1 MMHELLQNQLMAL
14 ATVHA
19 QRAGSFERLTK
30 ELEKKAAE
38 VERLSQ
44 QILEIQE
51 QSERA
56 IVEFTNDK
64 PQRVQINIIQTAG
77 YSPDLYTC
85 LDQFDERRAG
95 DGLLTCLASDQQ
107 MIDQITEMCNDFIM
121 KHQPHFDWCEMK
133 VVVENLDEDV

>member
-1 MMHELLQNQLMAL
+1 MHELLQNQLITL
-14 ATVHA
+14 AADLA
-19 QRAGSFERLTK
+19 QRARSFERLTK

-64 PQRVQINIIQTAG
+64 PQWVQINIIQTAG

-95 DGLLTCLASDQQ
+95 NGFLTCLANDQQ
-107 MIDQITEMCNDFIM
+107 MIDQITEMCHTFITE
-121 KHQPHFDWCEMK
+121 HQTYFDWCEMK
-133 VVVENLDEDV
+133 VVVEDLNEDV

>member
-1 MMHELLQNQLMAL
+1 MIHELLQNQLMPL

-19 QRAGSFERLTK
+19 QRARSFERLTK

-107 MIDQITEMCNDFIM
+107 MIDQITEMCNDFM
-121 KHQPHFDWCEMK
+121 TEHQPHFDWCEMK

>member
-1 MMHELLQNQLMAL
+1 MHELLQNQLMAL

-44 QILEIQE
+44 KILEIQE

-56 IVEFTNDK
+56 IVQFTK
-64 PQRVQINIIQTAG
+64 
-77 YSPDLYTC
+77 DL
-85 LDQFDERRAG
+85 D
-95 DGLLTCLASDQQ
+95 
-107 MIDQITEMCNDFIM
+107 
-121 KHQPHFDWCEMK
+121 
-133 VVVENLDEDV
+133 DEDV